1 MSAQAASE
9 LEEFRPWRCWVK
21 KGGDL
26 GISWIRGVKQAGHSG
41 SMMGDGELGGLE
53 GKIRG
58 SGLAM
63 ESA

>member
-1 MSAQAASE
+1 M
-9 LEEFRPWRCWVK
+9 LGEERRRSGHLLDIRSKTSRPGWQ
-21 KGGDL
+21 GD
-26 GISWIRGVKQAGHSG
+26 
-41 SMMGDGELGGLE
+41 GDGELGGLE

>member
-1 MSAQAASE
+1 MLA
-9 LEEFRPWRCWVK
+9 EERRRSGHLLDMRSKTSRPRRQ
-21 KGGDL
+21 GD
-26 GISWIRGVKQAGHSG
+26 
-41 SMMGDGELGGLE
+41 GDGELGGLG

>member
-1 MSAQAASE
+1 MLGEERSRSGHLLDMRSKMS
-9 LEEFRPWRCWVK
+9 RPWW
-21 KGGDL
+21 
-26 GISWIRGVKQAGHSG
+26 Q
-41 SMMGDGELGGLE
+41 GDGDRELGGLE